1 MAVTMQDI
9 ARGLNVSV
17 VTVSKVLRNK
27 GKISAA
33 TRKRVLQ
40 RAKKLNYQTN
50 WIARSLV
57 TRRTFTIGLLLPD
70 FTHPFFAEIAKAV
83 ADTVRPHGYHV
94 IISYFEEN
102 PQLEKNEAES
112 LLARQV
118 DGLIMA
124 SAQPGGG
131 AFEHIVK
138 RETPFVLIDRP
149 ISGVRACFVGADNQ
163 AIGQLATT
171 HLIEQGCHR
180 IAHLRGPGIG
190 IATTRMEGYRRALA
204 KHGLPAPS
212 GYIVDAGY
220 QDHTGHEAMRKLLQM
235 SPVPDGIFC
244 YNDPVA
250 IGAMRA
256 ISEAG
261 LKVPENIAVVG
272 AGNVHYSD
280 FLAVPLTT
288 VDQGTSEIGKRAA
301 DLLLERIG
309 SKRRLQPRKVLI
321 EPRLVIRQSTQRAG
335 SGLKARPS
343 TSSSIDTGADAFN
356 HRKKKSANPGQ

>member
-1 MAVTMQDI
+1 MVCFPTMAVTMQDI

-33 TRKRVLQ
+33 TRKRVLR
-40 RAKKLNYQTN
+40 RAKELNYQTN

-83 ADTVRPHGYHV
+83 AETVRPRGYHV

-102 PQLEKNEAES
+102 PELERNEAES

-124 SAQPGGG
+124 SAQSG
-131 AFEHIVK
+131 AAAFRHIQK
-138 RETPFVLIDRP
+138 RKVPFVLIDRP
-149 ISGVRACFVGADNQ
+149 IPGVRASFVGVDNT

-171 HLIEQGCHR
+171 HLIERGCR
-180 IAHLRGPGIG
+180 RLAHLRGPGIG
-190 IATTRMEGYRRALA
+190 IATGRMEGYRRALA
-204 KHGLPAPS
+204 IHGLRFCP
-212 GYIVDAGY
+212 GYIVEAGY
-220 QDHTGHEAMRKLLQM
+220 QDHTGHEAMRQLLRAQ
-235 SPVPDGIFC
+235 PIPDGVFC

-250 IGAMRA
+250 IGAIRA

-261 LKVPENIAVVG
+261 LKVPDDIAVVG

-288 VDQGTSEIGKRAA
+288 VDQGTSEIGRRAA
-301 DLLLERIG
+301 DLLIERIAA
-309 SKRRLQPRKVLI
+309 KRAQRPKKVLI
-321 EPRLVIRQSTQRAG
+321 EPRLVIRRSTER
-335 SGLKARPS
+335 
-343 TSSSIDTGADAFN
+343 SSS
-356 HRKKKSANPGQ
+356 